1 MFQTKEQATEW
12 ALDQLKKYGIKQPQ
26 EYTVEELTVLNPT
39 VPTQFI
45 KDSVR
50 KNKEETNVSV

>member
-12 ALDQLKKYGIKQPQ
+12 ALDQLKKYGIKQPH
-26 EYTVEELTVLNPT
+26 EYSVEELAVLNPT
-39 VPTQFI
+39 VPKQFI
-45 KDSVR
+45 QDSIR

>member
-12 ALDQLKKYGIKQPQ
+12 ALDQLKKYGIKQPS
-26 EYTVEELTVLNPT
+26 EYSVEELTVLNPNI
-39 VPTQFI
+39 PKQFI
-45 KDSVR
+45 QDTVS

>member
-26 EYTVEELTVLNPT
+26 EYIVEELTVLNPT